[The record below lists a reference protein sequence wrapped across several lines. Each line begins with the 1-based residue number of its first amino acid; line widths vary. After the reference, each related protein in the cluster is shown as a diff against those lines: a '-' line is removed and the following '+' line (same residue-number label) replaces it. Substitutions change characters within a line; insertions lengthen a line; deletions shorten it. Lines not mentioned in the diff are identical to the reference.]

1 MANPNTKKKLIERLS
16 DFGRQAGDALFGV
29 SLSEASVQQV
39 TKTAMDQVD
48 RLPNFDTDYVGVEM
62 IMGSTDMPVRTRA
75 EIYQKR
81 QFMVTDGLIN
91 TALRQHVQMALG
103 GHESTGEVIFC
114 EKKPT
119 ATADEKKFIDELAGL
134 LKVLNE
140 NAHTVCFNAAAFGD
154 GYTRIYTQK
163 GQGVV
168 ATDSTTVYPPLVQP
182 YELLGK
188 TIGYLISTGQ
198 KLSARMDHL
207 RVIRMKMPRMFLIPQ
222 MKVIENAQRINLE
235 ADSPEDMVPLASLA
249 GGSFLD
255 AAEQDFDNLYAALR
269 GLVGQRI
276 SASIDENL
284 LALNMADTTK
294 EQAKKIKDNVE
305 KMLRVM
311 KTRAEE
317 QVSKGIYSTSRHFH
331 IMPVYNEKQLA
342 QVSSF
347 QGASNSGTGLSIEDV
362 MFHAKKL
369 AGTLGID
376 ISMLGFADQL
386 TGGLGEGGFNRTSS
400 QAAERARILRTS
412 FTQYAND
419 MIDRHMLAKYGWCW
433 PDDERP
439 YDINFYGSIAALEAE
454 KQATQER
461 AMNKFAILVQVLAQL
476 REMGLPTDMVEHML
490 AIQAQL
496 DQEAAALYA
505 KGMKDAKPP
514 EPAGMGGGFPP
525 GGDESIELIDTPG
538 GGGNQNE
545 ENENG

>member
-1 MANPNTKKKLIERLS
+1 MANPNTRKKLSERLGN
-16 DFGRQAGDALFGV
+16 FGRQVGDALFGV
-29 SLSEASVQQV
+29 SLSDMSAQQAAKSAMQQV
-39 TKTAMDQVD
+39 E
-48 RLPNFDTDYVGVEM
+48 RLPSFDADYVGVEM
-62 IMGSTDMPVRTRA
+62 IMGATDAPVRTRA
-75 EIYQKR
+75 QIYQKR

-119 ATADEKKFIDELAGL
+119 ATAEEKRFVDELAGL
-134 LKVLNE
+134 VKILNE
-140 NAHTVCFNAAAFGD
+140 NAHTVCFNAAGFGD
-154 GYTRIYTQK
+154 GYTRIYAVK

-168 ATDSTTVYPPLVQP
+168 ATDSDAVYPPLVQA
-182 YELLGK
+182 YEMLGK
-188 TIGYLISTGQ
+188 TVGYLVSTGQ
-198 KLSARMDHL
+198 KLSSRLDHL
-207 RVIRMKMPRMFLIPQ
+207 KIIRMKMPRMILIPQ

-235 ADSPEDMVPLASLA
+235 AETPDQMVPLASIA

-284 LALNMADTTK
+284 LALNMSDMTK
-294 EQAKKIKDNVE
+294 EQAKKFKENME
-305 KMLRVM
+305 KMLRAM

-317 QVSKGIYSTSRHFH
+317 QVSSGIYSTARHFH
-331 IMPVYNEKQLA
+331 MLPVYGEKQLT

-347 QGASNSGTGLSIEDV
+347 QGASNGGTGLTVDDV

-400 QAAERARILRTS
+400 QAAERARILRTA

-439 YDINFYGSIAALEAE
+439 YAINFYGSIAALEAE

-476 REMGLPTDMVEHML
+476 RDLGLPTDMVEHML

-496 DQEAAALYA
+496 DQEAAQLYA
-505 KGMKDAKPP
+505 KGLKEAKPP
-514 EPAGMGGGFPP
+514 EQPGMVGQP
-525 GGDESIELIDTPG
+525 GDPIDLIDQPG
-538 GGGNQNE
+538 GGNNE
-545 ENENG
+545 EEENNG